1 MRQTEHESWQTKHE
15 IRFLN
20 GLGGW
25 VTQKPGNRVELLK
38 KYLLMWHDRE
48 NWGEIDR
55 LEVRGYALTLL
66 NNERLLEVR
75 S

>member
-1 MRQTEHESWQTKHE
+1 MRQHEHESWQTKHE
-15 IRFLN
+15 INFLN
-20 GLGGW
+20 KLGTW
-25 VTQKPGNRVELLK
+25 VKQKPGNRVELLQ

-55 LEVRGYALTLL
+55 LEVRGYAMTLL
-66 NNERLLEVR
+66 NNERLMEVR

>member
-1 MRQTEHESWQTKHE
+1 MEQTERHSFKTKNE
-15 IRFLN
+15 INFLN
-20 GLGGW
+20 KLGTW
-25 VTQKPGNRVELLK
+25 ITQKPGNRVELLQ
-38 KYLLMWHDRE
+38 KYLVAWHDRE

-75 S
+75 L

>member
-1 MRQTEHESWQTKHE
+1 MRQHEHESWQTKHE

-20 GLGGW
+20 GLGTW
-25 VTQKPGNRVELLK
+25 ITQKPGSRAELLK
-38 KYLLMWHDRE
+38 KYVDAWHLRE

>member
-1 MRQTEHESWQTKHE
+1 MRQHEHESWQTKHE

-20 GLGGW
+20 GLGDW
-25 VTQKPGNRVELLK
+25 VTQRPGNRVELLR
-38 KYLLMWHDRE
+38 KYLDAWHDRE

-66 NNERLLEVR
+66 NNERLMEVR